1 MASEQFG
8 FRHKS
13 STDLASYTLIQEVLT
28 ALNNKTKVGGIFC
41 DLQKAFDCVNHN
53 ILLSKMKFYGTS
65 GKTNKLIRS
74 YLGNRYQSM
83 DKKKF
88 NKLLL

>member
-83 DKKKF
+83 DKKKI
-88 NKLLL
+88 

>member
-13 STDLASYTLIQEVLT
+13 STDLASYTLIQEVLM

-83 DKKKF
+83 DKKKI
-88 NKLLL
+88 